1 MEKVWLSN
9 LIALVH
15 LILWLDI
22 TWHLELQAMAPCSAP
37 FRTDSRKLDTE
48 YRDIE
53 LQRSILDIKRQYR
66 YNLDLFRKIQI
77 LNNYR
82 NYKGFNFISASVL
95 ASNFQ
100 LY

>member
-9 LIALVH
+9 LTALVH
-15 LILWLDI
+15 LILWLDV

-53 LQRSILDIKRQYR
+53 LQRSILDIKRQYW
-66 YNLDLFRKIQI
+66 YNLDLFCKI
-77 LNNYR
+77 
-82 NYKGFNFISASVL
+82 
-95 ASNFQ
+95 
-100 LY
+100 